1 MYLFSEGSNYIVSS
15 NSACTGLISQ
25 LTYFLDENTEE
36 EYSREKRIH
45 EKEKE
50 DNKSVLFDCY

>member
-1 MYLFSEGSNYIVSS
+1 MIGK
-15 NSACTGLISQ
+15 

-36 EYSREKRIH
+36 EYNREKRIH
-45 EKEKE
+45 DKEKE